1 MIIKVVEHE
10 KIGIRHKNSYQKKHI
25 SKENAELLHKIEEI
39 KKKRIFKWGYNTVSP
54 QQWIGVIWLN
64 DISIEIMPKI
74 SDNNNES
81 NIMGSLIS
89 MLNVVYDVKI
99 QDKIIAKL
107 GSKESG
113 IIEIL
118 ITLFLKE
125 LDFQYN
131 KGIYKEYIKEEK
143 NLYSMKGKIDF
154 NKNINK
160 NLFSPHR
167 FYCRYSSL
175 SENNI
180 INQIVKFTLIHI
192 DKLSKNRFNK
202 GLIKKLVYSLENV
215 DYYKDVSKEIKNIKF
230 NRQSERFRETIN
242 YCKMFW
248 DGFGTSI
255 TTGKHEVESF
265 LIDMN
270 DLFEKYI
277 YRTLKK
283 IYGNKNIKYQE
294 NNKFLLTDTLNSKN
308 KKINLKPDIILEGE
322 NGRTIIDTKWKIVDK
337 FINPA
342 DAYQMNAY
350 IDNIDNSREVILLF
364 PKCKNNDR
372 IVRDFIFNKKED
384 KIFKIR
390 TVDILLAG
398 KKEFTQE
405 IKNILK

>member
-10 KIGIRHKNSYQKKHI
+10 KIGIRNKNNYQKKHI
-25 SKENAELLHKIEEI
+25 SKENAELLHKVEKI
-39 KKKRIFKWGYNTVSP
+39 KKKKLFKWAYNTVSP

-74 SDNNNES
+74 SDDDNES
-81 NIMGSLIS
+81 EVMDSLIS

-99 QDKIIAKL
+99 QNKIIAKL

-131 KGIYKEYIKEEK
+131 KGIYKEYIKVEK

-167 FYCRYSSL
+167 FYCKYSSL

-180 INQIVKFTLIHI
+180 INQIIKCTLIHI
-192 DKLSKNRFNK
+192 DKLTKNTFNK
-202 GLIKKLVYSLENV
+202 GIIKKLLYSLENV
-215 DYYKDVSKEIKNIKF
+215 DYYINISNDIKNIKF
-230 NRQSERFRETIN
+230 NRQSERFRDTIN

-248 DGFGTSI
+248 DGFGASI

-277 YRTLKK
+277 YKILKK

-308 KKINLKPDIILEGE
+308 KKINLRPDIILEGE
-322 NGRTIIDTKWKIVDK
+322 NGRTIIDTKWKITDK

-350 IDNIDNSREVILLF
+350 IDNIDNSNEVILLF

-384 KIFKIR
+384 KILKIR
-390 TVDILLAG
+390 TIDILLAG
-398 KKEFTQE
+398 KKEFIQE